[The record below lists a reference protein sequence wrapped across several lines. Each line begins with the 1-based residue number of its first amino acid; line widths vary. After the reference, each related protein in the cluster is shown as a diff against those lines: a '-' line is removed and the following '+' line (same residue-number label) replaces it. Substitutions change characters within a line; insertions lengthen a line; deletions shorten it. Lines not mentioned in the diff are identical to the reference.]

1 MSSFQGFFY
10 GYFCFVSRAVTHCSP
25 LLCQRAVGASSALP
39 GLPLLGGARRRLLAS
54 RGLSPAARC
63 AVVGPGPCVPR
74 RWGCGRLEAAG
85 GGFWPARVAVVVKTT
100 RYEFEQQ
107 RYRYAGLSEE
117 DLKQLVSGGSGA
129 AIPASPGAAGPWRR
143 GRAVGRLEESPGR
156 CPGCGGA
163 RRVRSG
169 PGAPP
174 RPAQGRG
181 GAGRRRGPV
190 PAGGGAA
197 AEPAVGRC
205 RAAVPVPPPPRGRE
219 PDSELGEGERAAPL
233 NRPSFV
239 CCRLPRDLCS
249 KRARVLS
256 SERPRQP
263 SPRCRCFRAVC
274 RVKPLFGGAPAEE
287 STLF

>member
-1 MSSFQGFFY
+1 MRVLAAGSCPGGERARVMSSFQGFFY

-117 DLKQLVSGGSGA
+117 DLKQLVSGGRGRRSQPPWA
-129 AIPASPGAAGPWRR
+129 LPPGSLWGRVRARGGLRSYEGDAQALEGPAGPCAR
-143 GRAVGRLEESPGR
+143 GRGVWSRPEVSPCFGARGGAVGR
-156 CPGCGGA
+156 GCGCSPHA
-163 RRVRSG
+163 RPL
-169 PGAPP
+169 PGGCVYLA
-174 RPAQGRG
+174 AS
-181 GAGRRRGPV
+181 RGP
-190 PAGGGAA
+190 
-197 AEPAVGRC
+197 
-205 RAAVPVPPPPRGRE
+205 
-219 PDSELGEGERAAPL
+219 
-233 NRPSFV
+233 
-239 CCRLPRDLCS
+239 
-249 KRARVLS
+249 
-256 SERPRQP
+256 
-263 SPRCRCFRAVC
+263 
-274 RVKPLFGGAPAEE
+274 
-287 STLF
+287 